1 MRKLITA
8 LFAVAIL
15 MFAFP
20 AVQAGEI
27 AKPGNYPARPVEII
41 VPFAAGG
48 GLDIAVRLLGKHA
61 EKELGQRIVVSN
73 KTGGGNIQGNF
84 EGIRAKPDGYV
95 IGAWGSGLATDELLV
110 KGVPYTHKDVQPL
123 CMFANDPEVFTV
135 GKKLA
140 EERGWKTLDDVLAYA
155 KANPGKVTMG
165 MGGNW
170 TPHDFLR
177 LKTEEA
183 TGVKFNRMPFA
194 GGAPALQSAASG
206 NCDLVVPFLAELL
219 GLIDSGLVLPLAVA
233 YDERVAQI
241 PDVPSIV
248 ELGYPDMTQT
258 IWRCFTLPK
267 KTPPEIVAYLEAVF
281 EKVINDPEYLEEA
294 RKIGVNPVFM
304 GSKDLEKY
312 IEKEYEYFAEK
323 TQEWGIRVK

>member
-1 MRKLITA
+1 MKKTISAVCTIA
-8 LFAVAIL
+8 LLALAVS
-15 MFAFP
+15 P
-20 AVQAGEI
+20 ARAGQI
-27 AKPGNYPARPVEII
+27 AKPAGYPARPIEII

-48 GLDIAVRLLGKHA
+48 GLDIAVRLLGKYV

-84 EGIRAKPDGYV
+84 EGIQAKPDGYT

-110 KGVPYTHKDVQPL
+110 RGVPYTHKDVQPL
-123 CMFANDPEVFTV
+123 CMFANDPEVFTI
-135 GKKLA
+135 GKKIA
-140 EERGWKTLDDVLAYA
+140 EERGWKTLKDVIEYA
-155 KANPGKVTMG
+155 RANPGKVTMG

-183 TGVKFNRMPFA
+183 NGIKFNRMPFA

-219 GLIDSGLVLPLAVA
+219 SLIDSGLVVPLAVA
-233 YDERVAQI
+233 YDERVEQI
-241 PDVPSIV
+241 ADVPSTK
-248 ELGYPDMTQT
+248 ELGYPEMTQT

-267 KTPPEIVAYLEAVF
+267 NTPSEIVSYLEAVF
-281 EKVINDPEYLEEA
+281 KKVIENPEYLAEA
-294 RKIGVNPVFM
+294 RRIGVNPVFM
-304 GSKDLEKY
+304 GARDLEAY
-312 IEKEYEYFAEK
+312 VEREYAYYAEK
-323 TQEWGIRVK
+323 TREWGIRVK

>member
-1 MRKLITA
+1 MRAKLLA
-8 LFAVAIL
+8 LILVAL
-15 MFAFP
+15 SLVASP
-20 AVQAGEI
+20 ALSGEI
-27 AKPGNYPARPVEII
+27 AKPGNYPAKPVEII

-48 GLDIAVRLLGKHA
+48 GLDVAIRLLGKYV

-84 EGIRAKPDGYV
+84 EGIKAKPDGYV
-95 IGAWGSGLATDELLV
+95 LGAWGSGLATDELLV
-110 KGVPYTHKDVQPL
+110 RGVPYTHKDVQPL
-123 CMFANDPEVFTV
+123 CMFANDPEVFTI
-135 GKKLA
+135 GKKVA
-140 EERGWKTLDDVLAYA
+140 EEKGWKTLQDVIDYA

-219 GLIDSGLVLPLAVA
+219 GLLDSGLVVPLAVA
-233 YDERVAQI
+233 YDDRVAQI
-241 PDVPSIV
+241 PDVPSV
-248 ELGYPDMTQT
+248 KELGFPEMTQT
-258 IWRCFTLPK
+258 IWRCLTLPK

-281 EKVINDPEYLEEA
+281 EKVIADPAFQAEA

-304 GSKDLEKY
+304 GAADLEKFV
-312 IEKEYEYFAEK
+312 EKEYEYYAEK
-323 TQEWGIRVK
+323 TKEWGIRVK